1 MCNGIFIFLFFIFF
15 NVYCV
20 GAINIVNCLKDLK
33 KKFVKGGQEVV
44 ISMYQ
49 AGQLTILQKEV
60 KVIELVY
67 IYYIIILII
76 IKTWKRLMAI
86 ELNMDHKPSQAM
98 NDL

>member
-1 MCNGIFIFLFFIFF
+1 MNQ
-15 NVYCV
+15 
-20 GAINIVNCLKDLK
+20 D
-33 KKFVKGGQEVV
+33 
-44 ISMYQ
+44 
-49 AGQLTILQKEV
+49 GQLTILQIEF